1 MVTSPRGQL
10 NSTFLE
16 EYLPQKKNVNQQNV
30 VLPAANITKEEKVFI
45 IFKTVML
52 PYVSMGVSRPTKQG
66 KITDVM

>member
-1 MVTSPRGQL
+1 
-10 NSTFLE
+10 
-16 EYLPQKKNVNQQNV
+16 

-45 IFKTVML
+45 IFKTVLL